1 MATQLQIRR
10 GTSTQVAAFT
20 GAEGEIVVNT
30 TNDSVHVNDGSTA
43 GGFELARADF
53 NNISASATLTIGTL
67 NTTNLDLTNLEVTN
81 IKAKDGTAAGS
92 IADSTGVV
100 TLISSSLTTADI
112 TTLKIGGT
120 TVTST
125 AAELNILDGVTST
138 AAELNILDGVTATT
152 AELNYV
158 DGVTSAI
165 QTQIDAK
172 APIANPTF
180 TGSFTS
186 PGIDDN
192 ADAIAITI
200 DSSENVGIGLTPN
213 TWAVGSALE
222 LGFEGN
228 ALWGNAADEVIVVQN
243 GYFDGAWKYA
253 TTRKAT
259 HYSQYDGTH
268 RWFYAPSGTADSAI
282 SWNTAMTIN
291 NSGSVGIGLSSG
303 ISSKLH
309 VNAEMSLGADGDNR
323 AILGYASNAF
333 TIGTRESSTNY
344 FGTVTVTGGNVDI
357 GSAAGSEKLN
367 VAGSITADGYIYP
380 TTDNGWSLGLSTNR
394 WGNVYAYNGNFE
406 STVLIGPGGGVSQLQ
421 FFPAFSSGVNL
432 IQNYSGS
439 AYTTEEH
446 RAFDY
451 NFKIANL
458 SSALFINASGG
469 IYSGTTGTS
478 IGSGNIIVNEGVYI
492 GAASGNN
499 QIRSSSAGGGSATL
513 YIGNAAIQVSSD
525 QRLKTNIVD
534 TEMDATAKLNQV
546 RVVDFNW
553 DDPSDTSFN
562 NRNARGKWT
571 GVLAQELVD
580 VLPFAVNAPRNES
593 DLSIDTDSE
602 QKWLVDQAQMV
613 PVLIK
618 AIQELTARIEE
629 LENN

>member
-120 TVTST
+120 TVTAT
-125 AAELNILDGVTST
+125 A
-138 AAELNILDGVTATT
+138 

-200 DSSENVGIGLTPN
+200 DSSENVGIGTISPEVTAHVSNAVAAGSDNLALRIQNPTNAADARVGIGFHVNAVTGSGWDGAYIQSANTGSDSGDLRFGSVTNNTLTEAMRIDGGTGNVGLGLTPHN
-213 TWAVGSALE
+213 WAVGRALE

-243 GYFDGAWKYA
+243 GYYDGAWKYA

-282 SWNTAMTIN
+282 TWATAMTITN
-291 NSGSVGIGLSSG
+291 TGYVGITQSSSSSISNPLHITKEIGGYQAVFDNDNGSGQGLKVRIKANDSGNFNILDLVSASTGSDVSVMTVRDDGNVLVSTTDSGQTSGVGLKLKGSSATAP
-303 ISSKLH
+303 SFDAVFNTASA
-309 VNAEMSLGADGDNR
+309 V
-323 AILGYASNAF
+323 ASNF
-333 TIGTRESSTNY
+333 HHYNTNA
-344 FGTVTVTGGNVDI
+344 T
-357 GSAAGSEKLN
+357 
-367 VAGSITADGYIYP
+367 
-380 TTDNGWSLGLSTNR
+380 
-394 WGNVYAYNGNFE
+394 YNGYRFYIQNN
-406 STVLIGPGGGVSQLQ
+406 GGV
-421 FFPAFSSGVNL
+421 ANFSANNVNL
-432 IQNYSGS
+432 
-439 AYTTEEH
+439 
-446 RAFDY
+446 
-451 NFKIANL
+451 
-458 SSALFINASGG
+458 
-469 IYSGTTGTS
+469 
-478 IGSGNIIVNEGVYI
+478 
-492 GAASGNN
+492 
-499 QIRSSSAGGGSATL
+499 
-513 YIGNAAIQVSSD
+513 SD
-525 QRLKTNIVD
+525 ERVKTNIENSGDYLAKICAIPVRLFNYND
-534 TEMDATAKLNQV
+534 EPEGTE
-546 RVVDFNW
+546 
-553 DDPSDTSFN
+553 
-562 NRNARGKWT
+562 RNL
-571 GVLAQELVD
+571 GVIAQEVEAQAPELVSNQGFGETPED
-580 VLPFAVNAPRNES
+580 GVPLKSVYT
-593 DLSIDTDSE
+593 TDMTYALM
-602 QKWLVDQAQMV
+602 KC
-613 PVLIK
+613 
-618 AIQELTARIEE
+618 IQEQQTLIESLTTRIAA
-629 LENN
+629 LEQ